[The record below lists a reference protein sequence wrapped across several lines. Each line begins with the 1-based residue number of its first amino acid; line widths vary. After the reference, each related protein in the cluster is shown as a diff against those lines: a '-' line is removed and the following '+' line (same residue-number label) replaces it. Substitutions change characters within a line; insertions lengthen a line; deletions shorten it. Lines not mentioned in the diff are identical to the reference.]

1 MAIVKMNKFSLLS
14 FDSKRSILL
23 NILQNFNYVHFND
36 LKLKEDESY
45 LEEVENSAVLK
56 ALEERL
62 DKLNYTIDTVKK
74 YSKEEIAEDLKRYD
88 IENVYKE
95 SKNFDF
101 DLIYDKL
108 IKLVKEREGLVD
120 RKSITESKIEDLSP
134 WKDINLDMNSLYNSK
149 RVFVDTGT
157 ISSQF
162 YDNLRREL
170 VEKHLD
176 KSLVIKQSEKD
187 KVSYIVGISSLD
199 EKKNL

>member
-95 SKNFDF
+95 SSNFDF

-199 EKKNL
+199 EKEK